1 MPRCCR
7 NSRRDGWWH
16 DPAQSEKLRAAL
28 DAALRALSDAAAL
41 ARSRIDPVARF
52 HLGNGARLER
62 INWLGNTA
70 PRGIQESFGIM
81 VNYLYDH
88 DSIEDNHEAFV
99 RDGTIVRSPDVDA
112 LLATDRIAALASGAT
127 ERRSHG
133 DTTSKFG
140 AGAICARCN
149 QTSHDHHRRRDIMMM
164 NRRTFSTALLAGAAA
179 SLISTRG
186 MAANAAP
193 AKARNVVLVH
203 GLFADGSC
211 WSEVIARLQA
221 AGLNATAVQNPLTT
235 LPEAVASAERVL
247 ARQDGPTV
255 LVGHSFSGMIV
266 TEAGVHPNV
275 SALVYVAARAP
286 DAGED
291 YTALAKTYP
300 TPPASAGIVF
310 DGDEGRLSEA
320 AFLRDFAG
328 DLPEAKAKVLYAV
341 QEPFHK
347 ALLAGKTTH
356 AAWRS
361 KPSFYAVS
369 TEDRTINPDLERFM
383 AKRMGAKTIE
393 VKASHLS
400 LISHPDTITRLI
412 LEAAGQS

>member
-1 MPRCCR
+1 MI
-7 NSRRDGWWH
+7 NRRMF
-16 DPAQSEKLRAAL
+16 S
-28 DAALRALSDAAAL
+28 AAL
-41 ARSRIDPVARF
+41 A
-52 HLGNGARLER
+52 
-62 INWLGNTA
+62 
-70 PRGIQESFGIM
+70 
-81 VNYLYDH
+81 
-88 DSIEDNHEAFV
+88 
-99 RDGTIVRSPDVDA
+99 
-112 LLATDRIAALASGAT
+112 
-127 ERRSHG
+127 
-133 DTTSKFG
+133 
-140 AGAICARCN
+140 
-149 QTSHDHHRRRDIMMM
+149 
-164 NRRTFSTALLAGAAA
+164 AGAAA
-179 SLISTRG
+179 SLTSIKHTTAAST
-186 MAANAAP
+186 AP
-193 AKARNVVLVH
+193 VKARNVVLVH

-300 TPPASAGIVF
+300 TPPATAGIIF
-310 DGDEGRLSEA
+310 DGDEGRLSEET
-320 AFLRDFAG
+320 FLRDFAG
-328 DLPEAKAKVLYAV
+328 DLPAAKAKVLYAV
-341 QEPFHK
+341 QEPFQK
-347 ALLAGKTTH
+347 ALLTGKTTG
-356 AAWRS
+356 AAWQS

-400 LISHPDTITRLI
+400 LISHPDEITRLI
-412 LEAAGQS
+412 LEAAGQQA

>member
-1 MPRCCR
+1 
-7 NSRRDGWWH
+7 
-16 DPAQSEKLRAAL
+16 
-28 DAALRALSDAAAL
+28 
-41 ARSRIDPVARF
+41 
-52 HLGNGARLER
+52 
-62 INWLGNTA
+62 
-70 PRGIQESFGIM
+70 
-81 VNYLYDH
+81 
-88 DSIEDNHEAFV
+88 
-99 RDGTIVRSPDVDA
+99 
-112 LLATDRIAALASGAT
+112 
-127 ERRSHG
+127 
-133 DTTSKFG
+133 
-140 AGAICARCN
+140 
-149 QTSHDHHRRRDIMMM
+149 M
-164 NRRTFSTALLAGAAA
+164 NRRIFMSVAAAGAVSTLIPAA
-179 SLISTRG
+179 
-186 MAANAAP
+186 AAQQSAP
-193 AKARNVVLVH
+193 VAARNVVLVH

-221 AGLNATAVQNPLTT
+221 KGLNVTAVQNPLTT

-286 DAGED
+286 DAEED
-291 YTALAKTYP
+291 YGALAKTFP

-328 DLPEAKAKVLYAV
+328 DLPEAKAKVLYAT
-341 QEPFHK
+341 QQSFQK

-393 VKASHLS
+393 VKASHLA
-400 LISHPDTITRLI
+400 LISQPDAIANLI
-412 LEAAGQS
+412 LEAAGQKT

>member
-1 MPRCCR
+1 MKSQDDLQPQR
-7 NSRRDGWWH
+7 
-16 DPAQSEKLRAAL
+16 
-28 DAALRALSDAAAL
+28 
-41 ARSRIDPVARF
+41 PV
-52 HLGNGARLER
+52 
-62 INWLGNTA
+62 
-70 PRGIQESFGIM
+70 
-81 VNYLYDH
+81 
-88 DSIEDNHEAFV
+88 
-99 RDGTIVRSPDVDA
+99 
-112 LLATDRIAALASGAT
+112 
-127 ERRSHG
+127 
-133 DTTSKFG
+133 
-140 AGAICARCN
+140 
-149 QTSHDHHRRRDIMMM
+149 
-164 NRRTFSTALLAGAAA
+164 NRRTFVSMVAAGAAGA
-179 SLISTRG
+179 LIQGT
-186 MAANAAP
+186 AAAAQP
-193 AKARNVVLVH
+193 APKARNVVLAH

-211 WSEVIARLQA
+211 WSEVIARLQR
-221 AGLNATAVQNPLTT
+221 AGVNVTAVQNPLTT

-255 LVGHSFSGMIV
+255 FVGHSFSGMIV
-266 TEAGVHPNV
+266 TEAGMHPNV

-291 YTALAKTYP
+291 YTALAKTFP

-347 ALLAGKTTH
+347 SLLGGKTTH

-393 VKASHLS
+393 VKAGHLS
-400 LISHPDTITRLI
+400 LISHPDTITNLI
-412 LEAAGQS
+412 LEAAGQT